1 MDATAEMVVAEAD
14 NFLANLVVFIELLV
28 NMFSK
33 MDEDA
38 LADEFA
44 DEFVDVVG
52 RCNTE
57 VDEDDFASFP
67 ALVRE
72 DADDGAAM
80 GVSPN
85 AASME
90 ALDAAVAVGAT
101 AVTTTA
107 PLKATLGGDPTAV
120 AV

>member
-14 NFLANLVVFIELLV
+14 NFLANLVVFMELLV

-38 LADEFA
+38 LA

-57 VDEDDFASFP
+57 VDEDDFASLP